1 MNSLDDFDAVVV
13 RELSRF
19 GRDLQTVLKDIEKLE
34 GHDVKFISLKE
45 DFDTSTAM
53 GKAMMQM
60 IGVFNEFW
68 ANLAR
73 ERTIEMV
80 ERRKANG
87 EPVGRPKKLDHKER
101 KKLREYRKEKDL
113 GYRALGKLF
122 DVSPATARRYVKEE
136 EVVE

>member
-1 MNSLDDFDAVVV
+1 MEEVKEFDAVVV

-19 GRDLQTVLKDIEKLE
+19 GRDLQTVLEDVEKLE
-34 GHDVKFISLKE
+34 DHNVQFISLKE

-80 ERRKANG
+80 ERRRANG
-87 EPVGRPKKLDHKER
+87 EPVGRPKKLDPKER
-101 KKLREYRKEKDL
+101 EKLLAYRMEKEL

-122 DVSPATARRYVKEE
+122 DVSPATARRYVMEE
-136 EVVE
+136 KSN